1 MPRLSSLLVIL
12 LFLLV
17 VLMAAEYVSFRS
29 RVVLFVIL
37 AIAGFLLAAIV
48 AFFIYV
54 GAVATQQMA
63 AESRRQDALIE
74 LENGVEDWA
83 DGLISE
89 DQLKSVVDG
98 LDTPS
103 LVSMIQAGESDLT
116 KEHIQK
122 VKTAKILDEL

>member
-1 MPRLSSLLVIL
+1 
-12 LFLLV
+12 
-17 VLMAAEYVSFRS
+17 MAAEYVSFRS